1 MEQPDARSQFQAP
14 IEERGLSLEL
24 REIAR
29 QGRHTPK
36 PREHQATGA
45 LSNGR
50 RAFGHEVIQRSDE
63 NTVGGASIGQ
73 SGMAHTSAFSPM
85 EKLRPLALSR
95 HSVSRTVSGSKLS
108 RYLHRRAARVPA
120 PLRIL
125 RATMHR
131 MAAPNITAGSC
142 GAIEQDRSQGEA
154 IGRRFAA
161 DRVMRRRRRGRRRL
175 LLIRRINAV
184 ELAE

>member
-45 LSNGR
+45 LSDGR
-50 RAFGHEVIQRSDE
+50 RAFGHEVIQRSEE

-85 EKLRPLALSR
+85 GKGTPTRIVAPFGQQDGVRVQAIEVTAQ
-95 HSVSRTVSGSKLS
+95 TGSAGS
-108 RYLHRRAARVPA
+108 SPA
-120 PLRIL
+120 PDIQSNDASHGSAKHNGGLLRS
-125 RATMHR
+125 
-131 MAAPNITAGSC
+131 N
-142 GAIEQDRSQGEA
+142 
-154 IGRRFAA
+154 
-161 DRVMRRRRRGRRRL
+161 
-175 LLIRRINAV
+175 
-184 ELAE
+184 